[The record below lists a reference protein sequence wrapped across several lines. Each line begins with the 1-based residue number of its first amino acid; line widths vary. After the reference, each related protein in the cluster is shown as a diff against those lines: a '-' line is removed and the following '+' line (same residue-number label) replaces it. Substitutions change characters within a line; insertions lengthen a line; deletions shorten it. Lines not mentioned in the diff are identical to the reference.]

1 MKVTSS
7 DQKPLFPSSPNLIN
21 KQKKKEKYYKEER
34 KYVKKKKKKEVPC
47 TPRNR

>member
-1 MKVTSS
+1 MKFKKVTSS

-21 KQKKKEKYYKEER
+21 KQKKKSTR
-34 KYVKKKKKKEVPC
+34 KRKQNMLKKKKKVPC